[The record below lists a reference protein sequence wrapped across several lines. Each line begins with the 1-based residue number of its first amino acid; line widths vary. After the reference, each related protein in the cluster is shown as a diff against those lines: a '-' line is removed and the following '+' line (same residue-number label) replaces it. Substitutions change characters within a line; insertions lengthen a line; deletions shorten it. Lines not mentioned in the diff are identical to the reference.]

1 MNSRYIYIYIYIYI
15 YMLCVSVDASSLN
28 FKLQH
33 NILAS
38 EKNNTDDY
46 LINLKSVVCGN
57 VKLELEDR

>member
-1 MNSRYIYIYIYIYI
+1 
-15 YMLCVSVDASSLN
+15 MLCVCVDASSLN

-46 LINLKSVVCGN
+46 LINPKSVVCGN
-57 VKLELEDR
+57 VKLELEDK

>member
-1 MNSRYIYIYIYIYI
+1 
-15 YMLCVSVDASSLN
+15 MLCVCVDASSLN
-28 FKLQH
+28 FKLKQ

-46 LINLKSVVCGN
+46 LINPKSVVCGN